1 MLIRSTL
8 SSLSIYFLSLFQM
21 PRIVWLRLEKI
32 QRNFLWGGRTLDSKP
47 RLVKWD
53 TICSDIRKGGLG
65 VRHLHSLNKA
75 LLCKWIWRFAS
86 EMEAF
91 WRQII
96 SGKYGDLE
104 EGWCFK
110 EARGGYGV
118 GLWKT
123 IRKLWDLVSCKLSF
137 SVGNGKRIKF
147 YKDKWYRDEP
157 LNVSFPSLFAL
168 SNSKDAWVVELWQ
181 HSNEGGSW
189 NPNFP
194 RPLNDWEIVIVERFL
209 AKLQDKV
216 VEEGTEDKV
225 CWVETKSET
234 FSIKSLYA
242 SLEIKRV
249 VQFPSSVVWNVWG
262 SS

>member
-1 MLIRSTL
+1 MAWDGVEERFHKRLALWKRQYISKGRRLMLIRSTL

-104 EGWCFK
+104 
-110 EARGGYGV
+110 
-118 GLWKT
+118 
-123 IRKLWDLVSCKLSF
+123 
-137 SVGNGKRIKF
+137 
-147 YKDKWYRDEP
+147 
-157 LNVSFPSLFAL
+157 
-168 SNSKDAWVVELWQ
+168 
-181 HSNEGGSW
+181 
-189 NPNFP
+189 
-194 RPLNDWEIVIVERFL
+194 
-209 AKLQDKV
+209 
-216 VEEGTEDKV
+216 
-225 CWVETKSET
+225 
-234 FSIKSLYA
+234 
-242 SLEIKRV
+242 
-249 VQFPSSVVWNVWG
+249 
-262 SS
+262 